1 MVMKAL
7 MVVIDGM
14 SDRPIREHGN
24 RTPVELAEIPNM
36 DRIACEGLCG
46 LMLPL
51 DVGKRVGSDTAHLAI
66 LGYDPY
72 SVYTGRG
79 PIECAGAG
87 LKLKEG
93 DICLRCNYA
102 NVEKDEDGNFVVNSR
117 TADQISDT
125 GDLEAFETAL
135 NSAAAEIGGAEII
148 FKNSQGYRCV
158 LVLRGDDLSPA
169 VSDADPHCDEILV
182 KEVVPEDGSQEAK
195 NTAKILNSFIKK
207 SYSVLNKHPANLKR
221 CQEGKLP
228 ANLIIPRGAG
238 CPPSVE
244 SFYERWELKGSVVA
258 GTGLIK
264 GLGKIMGMN
273 VVDVPGATGYVDT
286 DFIAKAKAAVRE
298 IEKND
303 CDFVLLHIEGTD
315 EVSHDRDLWSKVTA
329 LEKADDML
337 GYIMGEIEGREILL
351 VVLSDHTTSTE
362 LGDHTADPAPIVL
375 WNGKFVPD
383 LVSKFTE
390 QEIYSGGL
398 HRIFGKD
405 IIPLI
410 LDQTDRA
417 HKFGA

>member
-1 MVMKAL
+1 MRR
-7 MVVIDGM
+7 
-14 SDRPIREHGN
+14 SEHSFLTPSLLEIVEPDKEDEFEGN
-24 RTPVELAEIPNM
+24 
-36 DRIACEGLCG
+36 GH
-46 LMLPL
+46 
-51 DVGKRVGSDTAHLAI
+51 S
-66 LGYDPY
+66 
-72 SVYTGRG
+72 
-79 PIECAGAG
+79 
-87 LKLKEG
+87 
-93 DICLRCNYA
+93 
-102 NVEKDEDGNFVVNSR
+102 
-117 TADQISDT
+117 
-125 GDLEAFETAL
+125 
-135 NSAAAEIGGAEII
+135 
-148 FKNSQGYRCV
+148 
-158 LVLRGDDLSPA
+158 RGDSRPL
-169 VSDADPHCDEILV
+169 
-182 KEVVPEDGSQEAK
+182 
-195 NTAKILNSFIKK
+195 
-207 SYSVLNKHPANLKR
+207 
-221 CQEGKLP
+221 
-228 ANLIIPRGAG
+228 
-238 CPPSVE
+238 
-244 SFYERWELKGSVVA
+244 
-258 GTGLIK
+258 
-264 GLGKIMGMN
+264 
-273 VVDVPGATGYVDT
+273 
-286 DFIAKAKAAVRE
+286 